1 MCKKPTDPLDAPP
14 FIIGCITLLKQFH
27 VDNTDHFL
35 ALMGQYVR
43 SFVDAMPGWVSNS
56 SVLWEWGNELA
67 PSSLY
72 VLFFLW

>member
-43 SFVDAMPGWVSNS
+43 SFVEAMPGLV
-56 SVLWEWGNELA
+56 
-67 PSSLY
+67 Y
-72 VLFFLW
+72 Y